1 MSDTKILEINC
12 SFLCFCIDIFDQ
24 KSFVNADIQS
34 CCVCCAV
41 SQCCYCYFVIFCSIR
56 RASSVDSV
64 QRGSSSSH
72 PVAHPSLQRPI
83 KPPVTAQPGSSAES
97 ATYQPPTVSGL
108 GAKSANIQPTLTP
121 PRDMASAN
129 LQPETLK
136 ASSRLAKASP
146 TSRVGLSSSG
156 ASAYSAW
163 SDSSSNSRHAKSRDR
178 YQAAGAS
185 ASLVPLQANFKPR
198 GTPHC
203 TNMSAVTTYVDDNC
217 NIFVQEL
224 HGGQ

>member
-1 MSDTKILEINC
+1 ML
-12 SFLCFCIDIFDQ
+12 LLLFCHF
-24 KSFVNADIQS
+24 
-34 CCVCCAV
+34 CV
-41 SQCCYCYFVIFCSIR
+41 YIR
-56 RASSVDSV
+56 RTSSVDSV
-64 QRGSSSSH
+64 QRGLSSTH
-72 PVAHPSLQRPI
+72 PVAHPSPQRPI

-97 ATYQPPTVSGL
+97 ATYQPPTVSRL

-163 SDSSSNSRHAKSRDR
+163 SDSSSNGRHAKSRDR

-185 ASLVPLQANFKPR
+185 AGLVPLQANFKPR